1 MWGRAPQTGL
11 TTQACGASVPSMAR
25 ADRSGRQRF
34 QVGERTL
41 SVSSLDKVLYPETGT
56 TKADVMHYYLAVA
69 EVLIPQVARRPV
81 TRKRWVDGVGTEENP
96 GEVFFRKDLEDSAP
110 DWIPTGRIQHS
121 ERTNTYPLAQ
131 EPAVLA
137 WFAQVAA
144 LELHTPQ
151 WRFGRNGQPRNPDR
165 LVLDLDPGEGVG
177 LAECAEVARWCREV
191 LDGMGMESFPVTS
204 GSKGIH
210 LYAALDGKHN
220 AEAISKVAH
229 ELARALEADHPDLV
243 ISSMKK
249 ADRAGKVFLDWSQNN
264 GAKTTVSPY
273 SLRGR
278 SRPWVAAPRTWEE
291 LEDSDLTQLEL
302 HQVLDRVAKG
312 LDPIAPLGWSPDDDA
327 DAYSDADAPDTV
339 AAQTL
344 DRLAT
349 YRSMRDPAK
358 TAEPVP
364 ADPPAP
370 REYAEGELP
379 TFVIQEHHARR
390 LHWDF
395 RLEHSGV
402 LVSWAVPKGPPL
414 DPDTNRLAVMTED
427 HPLEYGTFEGTIAKG
442 EYGAGEVTIW
452 DSGVYEREKWR
463 EGKEVIGVLHGRPDG
478 GLGGVPRRYALIN
491 APGMGGEKNWLLHL
505 MKDQP
510 EPDDGPSP
518 PAPQGTSQRA
528 QGKQKQRKN
537 TSAAK
542 TPAAFTLDDL
552 PAPMLATAG
561 TPTQVQQ
568 AVRDGEDWA
577 FEMKWDGYRVIAGI
591 GLGPDPGGTVVLSSR
606 NGQDLTN
613 RIPALTGPRGL
624 AEVLTGEARELG
636 GAVLDGELVALD
648 EQGRPDFGLL
658 QAVLGDSFRS
668 GSDGRTSSR
677 RARRTAAEKAELEL
691 LRAETELRYMVFDI
705 LHLGPPGVTDGDR
718 RSLLRTPYGERREI
732 LRDVVGKAVED
743 GAGNGTVAVPPAH
756 TGTLAQAERAS
767 RELGLEGVVAKRMDA
782 VYLPG
787 RRGSAWVK
795 LKTQA
800 HQSVVVIGAR
810 EGKGGR
816 AGGIGSLLTA
826 VPGDDGEL
834 RYAGRVGTG
843 FSAAQLKQIE
853 KELRRLERK
862 TPPVEDVPV
871 EDQADAWWVRPQ
883 LVGEVSLAGRTREGR
898 LRQAVWR
905 GWRPDLSVE
914 DVTWEN

>member
-1 MWGRAPQTGL
+1 
-11 TTQACGASVPSMAR
+11 MAR
-25 ADRSGRQRF
+25 TGRSGRQKF
-34 QVGERTL
+34 QVGQRTL
-41 SVSSLDKVLYPETGT
+41 SVSSLGKVLYPETGT

-69 EVLIPQVARRPV
+69 EVLIPQVVRRPV
-81 TRKRWVDGVGTEENP
+81 TRKRWVDGVGTEDTP

-121 ERTNTYPLAQ
+121 ERTNTYPLAE

-204 GSKGIH
+204 GSQGIH
-210 LYAALDGKHN
+210 LYAALDGQHN
-220 AEAISKVAH
+220 AKAISQVAH

-243 ISSMKK
+243 ISTMKK
-249 ADRAGKVFLDWSQNN
+249 ADRGGKVFVDWSQNN

-278 SRPWVAAPRTWEE
+278 SRPWVAAPRTWAE
-291 LEDSDLTQLEL
+291 LEDPDLAQLEL
-302 HQVLDRVAKG
+302 EQVLERVADG
-312 LDPIAPLGWSPDDDA
+312 LDPIAPLGWTPDGDA
-327 DAYSDADAPDTV
+327 GSEDVSDPDAPDAVT
-339 AAQTL
+339 AQTL

-364 ADPPAP
+364 VEPPAP
-370 REYAEGELP
+370 RELADGELP
-379 TFVIQEHHARR
+379 SFVIQEHHARR

-414 DPDTNRLAVMTED
+414 DTDTNRLAVMTED
-427 HPLEYGTFEGTIAKG
+427 HPLEYGTFEGTIAQG

-518 PAPQGTSQRA
+518 SAMKGTSLRA
-528 QGKQKQRKN
+528 QARQQKMAR
-537 TSAAK
+537 
-542 TPAAFTLDDL
+542 PAAPPTFTLEDL
-552 PAPMLATAG
+552 PAPMLATTG
-561 TPTQVQQ
+561 TPAQVQHT
-568 AVRDGEDWA
+568 VGDGEDWA

-591 GLGPDPGGTVVLSSR
+591 GLGSEADGTVVLSSR
-606 NGQDLTN
+606 NGQDLTD
-613 RIPALTGPRGL
+613 RIPALSGSGGL
-624 AEVLTGEARELG
+624 TEVLTGEALELG
-636 GAVLDGELVALD
+636 GAVVDGELVALD

-668 GSDGRTSSR
+668 GSGGRASSR
-677 RARRTAAEKAELEL
+677 RPRRTAEEKAELER
-691 LRAETELRYMVFDI
+691 LREETELRYMVFDI
-705 LHLGPPGVTDGDR
+705 LHLGPPGAADGAR

-732 LRDVVGKAVED
+732 LRDVVGKAVEG

-756 TGTLAQAERAS
+756 TGTLAQAERVS

-800 HQSVVVIGAR
+800 HQSVVVVGAR

-826 VPGDDGEL
+826 VPDDEGEL

-853 KELRRLERK
+853 ERLRTLERK
-862 TPPVEDVPV
+862 TPPVGDVPV
-871 EDQADAWWVRPQ
+871 EDQADAWWVRAQ
-883 LVGEVSLAGRTREGR
+883 LVGEVQLAGRTREGR

-914 DVTWEN
+914 DVTWES